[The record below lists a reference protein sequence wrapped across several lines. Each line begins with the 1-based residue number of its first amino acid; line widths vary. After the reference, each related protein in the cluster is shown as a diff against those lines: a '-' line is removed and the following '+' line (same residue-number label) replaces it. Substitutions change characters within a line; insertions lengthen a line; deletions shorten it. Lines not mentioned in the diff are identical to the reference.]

1 MGNAMKNILTIIL
14 IFMGA
19 LTYGQSHN
27 TQYEMVSDN
36 LVKITTF
43 IGGKIDQSGY
53 YIIIGDNLIKHGEWK
68 LYQNGKVF
76 GRAKFDK
83 GNLVW
88 VDTNDG
94 RITSEQI
101 RVRKLERKVERLE
114 RMLASQP

>member
-1 MGNAMKNILTIIL
+1 
-14 IFMGA
+14 MGA

-36 LVKITTF
+36 LVKRTTF

-53 YIIIGDNLIKHGEWK
+53 YIIIGGELIKHGEWK
-68 LYQNGKVF
+68 LYHNGKVASK
-76 GRAKFDK
+76 AKFVK

-88 VDTNDG
+88 VNTNDG

>member
-1 MGNAMKNILTIIL
+1 MKTLFTTLLLFIGT
-14 IFMGA
+14 

-36 LVKITTF
+36 LVKKTTF

-53 YIIIGDNLIKHGEWK
+53 YIVIGDNLIKHGEWK
-68 LYQNGKVF
+68 IYQNGKVF
-76 GRAKFDK
+76 SRAKFDR

-94 RITSEQI
+94 IITSEQI

-114 RMLASQP
+114 RILASQP